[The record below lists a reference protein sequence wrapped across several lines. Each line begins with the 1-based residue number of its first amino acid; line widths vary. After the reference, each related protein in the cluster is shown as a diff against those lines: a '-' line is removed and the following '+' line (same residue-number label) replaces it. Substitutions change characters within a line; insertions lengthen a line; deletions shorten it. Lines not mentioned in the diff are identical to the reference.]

1 MKTPKILFSEKI
13 HLDGLLE
20 AILSDKKLHARW
32 LYTLSYLE
40 NCGAKKIARFQIIF
54 KENVPLF
61 VLQHA
66 SEEFRH
72 TYFMKKQ
79 ILKLGLDPDLDVPLL
94 GGMKAKN
101 LLNLLDVK
109 ILKLLKQEKVV
120 EKEQLCYFA
129 YLLTTFAIEKRAEN
143 LYSSYQEKLT
153 QHNSKVSIKSI
164 IKEEENHLEEMELKL
179 KDYPLIWNLRK
190 KVVEIESGIFSQFL
204 HGLFK
209 EILPLN
215 Y

>member
-20 AILSDKKLHARW
+20 AIISDKNLHAKW
-32 LYTLSYLE
+32 LYMLSYLE
-40 NCGAKKIARFQIIF
+40 NCGARKIAKFQVIF

-109 ILKLLKQEKVV
+109 ILKLLK
-120 EKEQLCYFA
+120 
-129 YLLTTFAIEKRAEN
+129 
-143 LYSSYQEKLT
+143 
-153 QHNSKVSIKSI
+153 SI
-164 IKEEENHLEEMELKL
+164 HL
-179 KDYPLIWNLRK
+179 
-190 KVVEIESGIFSQFL
+190 IFSHYLIFYMFL
-204 HGLFK
+204 LSNKHL
-209 EILPLN
+209 
-215 Y
+215 